1 MATTAFSS
9 DTSVGSKD
17 MIRARAPVR
26 FDFAGGWTDVAEF
39 CQESPG
45 KVVNA
50 CLRIYS
56 YATLTPNPLQHS
68 GGVPYPDQKIELEA
82 TDFDLYVEGN
92 AVRRMEYDGNADL
105 VKAAVNRH
113 VGQLPSGFK
122 LTVRSDAPPGSG
134 LGASAAMAV
143 ALLGAFSEFSGLHLE
158 GHRIAELAH
167 TLERDDLRILAGK
180 QDHYASVFGGFNS
193 MEFLRDDVRTS
204 PIPVA
209 PGAVAELEKNC
220 VLCYTSKSRLSGEI
234 HERVRQAY
242 RAQDQARE
250 AVEDLKKIAERM
262 RIELLRGD
270 LGSVA
275 ELMNANW
282 NCQKKLHPSVT
293 NEQLEH
299 AFKVAF
305 KSGAAGGK
313 AGGAGGGGCV
323 MFLCKPNQEHRVRHA
338 LEAEG
343 IKIVD
348 FSFDVSGLTIW
359 RA

>member
-1 MATTAFSS
+1 MTRATPDSLVTA
-9 DTSVGSKD
+9 KD

-39 CQESPG
+39 SQESPG

-50 CLRIYS
+50 CLRLYS

-68 GGVPYPDQKIELEA
+68 GGVPYPDQKIELEVH
-82 TDFDLYVEGN
+82 DFDLYVEGN

-105 VKAAVNRH
+105 VKAAINRH
-113 VGQLPSGFK
+113 IGRLPSGFK
-122 LTVRSDAPPGSG
+122 LSVRSDAPPGSG

-143 ALLGAFSEFSGLHLE
+143 ALLGVLSEFSRLHLE
-158 GHRIAELAH
+158 AHRIAEMAH
-167 TLERDDLRILAGK
+167 TLERDDLGILAGR
-180 QDHYASVFGGFNS
+180 QDHYASVLGGFNS

-204 PIPVA
+204 PVPL
-209 PGAVAELEKNC
+209 GLGTVAELEKNC
-220 VLCYTSKSRLSGEI
+220 VLCYTSQPRLSGEI

-242 RAQDQARE
+242 RARRRTRE
-250 AVEDLKKIAERM
+250 AVEELKKIAERM
-262 RIELLRGD
+262 RIALLRGD
-270 LGSVA
+270 LRAVA

-282 NCQKKLHPSVT
+282 DCQKKLHPSVT
-293 NEQLEH
+293 NEQVEC
-299 AFKVAF
+299 AFRVAMAA
-305 KSGAAGGK
+305 GAAGGK

-323 MFLCKPNQEHRVRHA
+323 MFLCKPEHEHQVRQA

-343 IKIVD
+343 VKVLD
-348 FSFDVSGLTIW
+348 FTFDFAGLTLW